1 MSQKIPS
8 DSSQKGFAVGRGL
21 LAAAETLNFSMNEQC
36 SDSLHHGSTSRQL
49 HSMSSGMGGGEGD
62 HDPQLSRRGGG
73 HIGNSMKL
81 FASLGLS
88 PADLDVLAQI
98 PEENISVESLPQLI
112 MQLKN
117 RKVDSD
123 RRMAGNSR
131 GDLSGLSSEPSYR
144 ASRDNWDDMRV
155 GRLGGSMGQ
164 ASAHAQQGD
173 LGYNSIQDTSAGR
186 YELDY
191 GHGSG
196 GRDPGWY
203 SDLSR
208 DRYSGMGMGP
218 PSAADSVFMTRRMGS
233 PSQGKVQDFLGVIPH
248 MFPHVCSLCDFDV
261 HSTMEWNQHTDGLR
275 HTENQRL
282 LLQIGASHLQETTN
296 QSASLLG
303 PIPMGGGQQA
313 GGGRMSSG
321 WGGGAG
327 SNVGSGKPHQH
338 SMALKQIRSKVVVA
352 KYDRSPLSNKA
363 LFALAEP
370 FGTLCEHLVLKNK
383 AFLEMETHK
392 EARDVVSYYQQN
404 PAMLHGKQITLYL
417 SKELMVIQKDRRTER
432 INREAKQGKDPVVA
446 NQSQVVFFSNLPREN
461 EKKQELLTIAR
472 RFGVVKKHLF
482 LTEERS
488 SSKAFVQLGSAED
501 AEMLVKYHTL
511 NPLTIQ
517 GKTVRLNICTKYK
530 TLNVNN
536 RSNKLMD
543 DKRRRRSSST
553 GPKDKSSSSKST
565 KSSSSSSGKAKEDTK
580 EPPKGEDGDAG
591 REGVGSG
598 REGVGSGDV
607 VAGVMEGDKAEEYEG
622 EGDQGSHDVGPSADN
637 AEAVTEDPEP
647 AANTSLESQEEK
659 EPAPD
664 SDDVPSTAK
673 VLSSSDITEKAEGS
687 EVEEGTVPGA
697 EEKAEGEPESE
708 QMETEATTDEP
719 EAEVKVNSPSAEP
732 AESSEMHEE
741 QLPADQEEGSMEQDF
756 PENMDDFV
764 TLDELAEDEDLERQ
778 DSSSKEK
785 YSSSGSSKKIG
796 GLRVVNV
803 VGFKRA
809 YGFLNEILAL
819 AKPFGTV
826 VQHLVLDVRPEAF
839 LQLTSEEEAKAMV
852 NFYSGNVTPTVCG
865 KSVKIYHSQT
875 YATIQSGRVVYVGQI
890 PHFKSSD
897 ASLLKIA
904 EPFGKV
910 RRYFL
915 NRSRNECFIEMER
928 GEDAERMADTY
939 KDTPPKLEGK
949 RLTVYVSRKYKQLK
963 YGHRP
968 PAPDSEEKEKR
979 SSKRERSGSET
990 SSHRSSAAK
999 SSAKQDEEP
1008 PVKKS
1013 REETASSSTDEPDK
1027 EDEEKMVEAPTEQ
1040 SEVEVRKEEAA
1051 QGKYGQPSENSA
1063 VHEIDTDMNIKM
1075 EENEA
1080 PISILSVR
1088 SVEENGETACTPSQ
1102 AEGKLSST
1110 SPVPL
1115 GPYEPNNPVGVEYVK
1130 MGYYCRVCFLFYSNE
1145 ESAKKVHCSSQ
1156 SHYQKLKVNIQYFSQ
1171 LADIPKITEQLFKA
1185 LTQNTPI
1192 RLSLGIK
1199 LCSA

>member
-21 LAAAETLNFSMNEQC
+21 LAAAETLNFSMNEQR
-36 SDSLHHGSTSRQL
+36 SDSLHHGSTARQL
-49 HSMSSGMGGGEGD
+49 HGMSSGMGGGEC
-62 HDPQLSRRGGG
+62 DPQLSRRGGG
-73 HIGNSMKL
+73 SSHIGNSIKL
-81 FASLGLS
+81 FSSLGLS

-98 PEENISVESLPQLI
+98 PEDNISVETLPHLI

-144 ASRDNWDDMRV
+144 ASRDDWDDMRV
-155 GRLGGSMGQ
+155 GKLGGSMGQ

-208 DRYSGMGMGP
+208 D
-218 PSAADSVFMTRRMGS
+218 
-233 PSQGKVQDFLGVIPH
+233 
-248 MFPHVCSLCDFDV
+248 
-261 HSTMEWNQHTDGLR
+261 GLR

-282 LLQIGASHLQETTN
+282 LLQMYPEWDPHMATSRSGGSHLLETTN
-296 QSASLLG
+296 QSAGLLG
-303 PIPMGGGQQA
+303 PIPMAERQQA

-363 LFALAEP
+363 LFALVEP

-404 PAMLHGKQITLYL
+404 PALLHGKQITCYL
-417 SKELMVIQKDRRTER
+417 SKELMVI
-432 INREAKQGKDPVVA
+432 
-446 NQSQVVFFSNLPREN
+446 
-461 EKKQELLTIAR
+461 
-472 RFGVVKKHLF
+472 
-482 LTEERS
+482 
-488 SSKAFVQLGSAED
+488 
-501 AEMLVKYHTL
+501 
-511 NPLTIQ
+511 
-517 GKTVRLNICTKYK
+517 
-530 TLNVNN
+530 
-536 RSNKLMD
+536 
-543 DKRRRRSSST
+543 
-553 GPKDKSSSSKST
+553 
-565 KSSSSSSGKAKEDTK
+565 
-580 EPPKGEDGDAG
+580 
-591 REGVGSG
+591 
-598 REGVGSGDV
+598 
-607 VAGVMEGDKAEEYEG
+607 
-622 EGDQGSHDVGPSADN
+622 
-637 AEAVTEDPEP
+637 
-647 AANTSLESQEEK
+647 
-659 EPAPD
+659 
-664 SDDVPSTAK
+664 
-673 VLSSSDITEKAEGS
+673 
-687 EVEEGTVPGA
+687 
-697 EEKAEGEPESE
+697 
-708 QMETEATTDEP
+708 
-719 EAEVKVNSPSAEP
+719 
-732 AESSEMHEE
+732 
-741 QLPADQEEGSMEQDF
+741 QEEGSMEQDF

-778 DSSSKEK
+778 DSSSKVK

-809 YGFLNEILAL
+809 YGFLNKILAL

-839 LQLTSEEEAKAMV
+839 LQLNSEEEAKAMV

-928 GEDAERMADTY
+928 GEDAERMSETY
-939 KDTPPKLEGK
+939 KDTPPKFEGK
-949 RLTVYVSRKYKQLK
+949 RLTVYVNRKFKQLK

-968 PAPDSEEKEKR
+968 PAPDSEEKKR

-1013 REETASSSTDEPDK
+1013 REE
-1027 EDEEKMVEAPTEQ
+1027 MVETPTEQ
-1040 SEVEVRKEEAA
+1040 SEVEVRKEEEV
-1051 QGKYGQPSENSA
+1051 QGEHEHGQPSETSA
-1063 VHEIDTDMNIKM
+1063 VHKIDTDMNIKM
-1075 EENEA
+1075 EENETA
-1080 PISILSVR
+1080 ISIVSVR
-1088 SVEENGETACTPSQ
+1088 SVEENGETASTPSQ

-1115 GPYEPNNPVGVEYVK
+1115 GPYESNNPVGVEYVK

-1145 ESAKKVHCSSQ
+1145 ETAKKVHCSSQ
-1156 SHYQKLKVNIQYFSQ
+1156 SHYQKLKKH
-1171 LADIPKITEQLFKA
+1171 LEKEKA
-1185 LTQNTPI
+1185 KAQSTTGTKTPV
-1192 RLSLGIK
+1192 
-1199 LCSA
+1199 

>member
-164 ASAHAQQGD
+164 ASALAQQGD
-173 LGYNSIQDTSAGR
+173 LGYSSIQDTPAGR

-282 LLQIGASHLQETTN
+282 LLQMYPEWDPHMATSRGGGSHLQETSN

-404 PAMLHGKQITLYL
+404 PAVLHGKQITLYL

-432 INREAKQGKDPVVA
+432 INREAKQGKEPAAA

-472 RFGVVKKHLF
+472 RFGIVKKHLF
-482 LTEERS
+482 LTEE
-488 SSKAFVQLGSAED
+488 AFVQLGSAED

-517 GKTVRLNICTKYK
+517 GKCVRLNICTKYK

-565 KSSSSSSGKAKEDTK
+565 KSSSSSSSKVKEDRK
-580 EPPKGEDGDAG
+580 EPPKGEDGGAG
-591 REGVGSG
+591 REGEGSGREGEGSG

-637 AEAVTEDPEP
+637 AEAVTEDPET
-647 AANTSLESQEEK
+647 AANASLESQEEK

-664 SDDVPSTAK
+664 SDDIPSTAK
-673 VLSSSDITEKAEGS
+673 GLSSSDVTEKAEGS
-687 EVEEGTVPGA
+687 EVEEGTVPGP
-697 EEKAEGEPESE
+697 EEKAEGELESE

-719 EAEVKVNSPSAEP
+719 ETEVKVDSPSAEP

-764 TLDELAEDEDLERQ
+764 TLDELAEDEDLERH

-1013 REETASSSTDEPDK
+1013 REEMASSSTDEPDK

-1040 SEVEVRKEEAA
+1040 SEVEVRKEEGT
-1051 QGKYGQPSENSA
+1051 QGEYGQPSENSA
-1063 VHEIDTDMNIKM
+1063 VHEIDTDMVSLSGLGCSKM
-1075 EENEA
+1075 
-1080 PISILSVR
+1080 P
-1088 SVEENGETACTPSQ
+1088 
-1102 AEGKLSST
+1102 
-1110 SPVPL
+1110 
-1115 GPYEPNNPVGVEYVK
+1115 PY
-1130 MGYYCRVCFLFYSNE
+1130 
-1145 ESAKKVHCSSQ
+1145 
-1156 SHYQKLKVNIQYFSQ
+1156 
-1171 LADIPKITEQLFKA
+1171 
-1185 LTQNTPI
+1185 
-1192 RLSLGIK
+1192 SL
-1199 LCSA
+1199 

>member
-1 MSQKIPS
+1 
-8 DSSQKGFAVGRGL
+8 
-21 LAAAETLNFSMNEQC
+21 
-36 SDSLHHGSTSRQL
+36 
-49 HSMSSGMGGGEGD
+49 
-62 HDPQLSRRGGG
+62 
-73 HIGNSMKL
+73 
-81 FASLGLS
+81 
-88 PADLDVLAQI
+88 
-98 PEENISVESLPQLI
+98 
-112 MQLKN
+112 
-117 RKVDSD
+117 
-123 RRMAGNSR
+123 
-131 GDLSGLSSEPSYR
+131 
-144 ASRDNWDDMRV
+144 
-155 GRLGGSMGQ
+155 
-164 ASAHAQQGD
+164 
-173 LGYNSIQDTSAGR
+173 
-186 YELDY
+186 
-191 GHGSG
+191 
-196 GRDPGWY
+196 
-203 SDLSR
+203 
-208 DRYSGMGMGP
+208 
-218 PSAADSVFMTRRMGS
+218 
-233 PSQGKVQDFLGVIPH
+233 
-248 MFPHVCSLCDFDV
+248 
-261 HSTMEWNQHTDGLR
+261 
-275 HTENQRL
+275 
-282 LLQIGASHLQETTN
+282 
-296 QSASLLG
+296 
-303 PIPMGGGQQA
+303 
-313 GGGRMSSG
+313 
-321 WGGGAG
+321 
-327 SNVGSGKPHQH
+327 
-338 SMALKQIRSKVVVA
+338 
-352 KYDRSPLSNKA
+352 
-363 LFALAEP
+363 
-370 FGTLCEHLVLKNK
+370 
-383 AFLEMETHK
+383 METHK

-417 SKELMVIQKDRRTER
+417 SKELMVIQ
-432 INREAKQGKDPVVA
+432 AKQGKEPAVA

-482 LTEERS
+482 LTEE
-488 SSKAFVQLGSAED
+488 AFVQLGSAED

-598 REGVGSGDV
+598 DV

-673 VLSSSDITEKAEGS
+673 VLSSSDVTEKAEGS

-968 PAPDSEEKEKR
+968 PAPDSEEKR

-999 SSAKQDEEP
+999 SSAKQDEP

-1013 REETASSSTDEPDK
+1013 REETASSSTDEPEK

-1040 SEVEVRKEEAA
+1040 SEVEVRKEEEA
-1051 QGKYGQPSENSA
+1051 QGEYGQPSENSA

-1156 SHYQKLKVNIQYFSQ
+1156 SHYQKLKKH
-1171 LADIPKITEQLFKA
+1171 LEKEKA
-1185 LTQNTPI
+1185 KAQSSTGMKTPV
-1192 RLSLGIK
+1192 
-1199 LCSA
+1199 

>member
-21 LAAAETLNFSMNEQC
+21 LAAAETLNFSMNEQR

-62 HDPQLSRRGGG
+62 HDPQLSRRGGS

-173 LGYNSIQDTSAGR
+173 LGYNSIQDTPAGR

-196 GRDPGWY
+196 GRDPTWY
-203 SDLSR
+203 SDLSH
-208 DRYSGMGMGP
+208 DRYSGMGTGP

-275 HTENQRL
+275 HAENQRL
-282 LLQIGASHLQETTN
+282 LLQIGGSHLLETN
-296 QSASLLG
+296 QSAGLLG

-313 GGGRMSSG
+313 GGGHMTSG

-327 SNVGSGKPHQH
+327 SNIGSGKPHQH
-338 SMALKQIRSKVVVA
+338 FMAPKQIRSKVVVA

-404 PAMLHGKQITLYL
+404 PAVLHGKQITLYL

-432 INREAKQGKDPVVA
+432 INREAKLGKEPPAA
-446 NQSQVVFFSNLPREN
+446 NQSQVVFFSNLPRED

-472 RFGVVKKHLF
+472 RFGTVEKHLF
-482 LTEERS
+482 LTEE
-488 SSKAFVQLGSAED
+488 AFVQLGSAED
-501 AEMLVKYHTL
+501 AEMLVKYYTL

-517 GKTVRLNICTKYK
+517 GQSVRLNICTKYK

-536 RSNKLMD
+536 RSNKLID
-543 DKRRRRSSST
+543 DKRRRSST

-565 KSSSSSSGKAKEDTK
+565 KSSSSSSSKAKEDTK
-580 EPPKGEDGDAG
+580 EPPKGEDGGAG
-591 REGVGSG
+591 REGEGSG
-598 REGVGSGDV
+598 REGEGGEGVGSGDV

-637 AEAVTEDPEP
+637 AEAVTEDPET

-659 EPAPD
+659 ELAPD

-673 VLSSSDITEKAEGS
+673 VLSSSDVTEKAEGS
-687 EVEEGTVPGA
+687 EVEEGTVPGP

-708 QMETEATTDEP
+708 QMETEATTDD
-719 EAEVKVNSPSAEP
+719 SPSAEP

-839 LQLTSEEEAKAMV
+839 LQLTSEEEAKTMV

-928 GEDAERMADTY
+928 GEDAERMAETY

-979 SSKRERSGSET
+979 PSKRERSGSET
-990 SSHRSSAAK
+990 SSLRSSAAK
-999 SSAKQDEEP
+999 SSAKQDEGP

-1013 REETASSSTDEPDK
+1013 REETAASSADEPDK
-1027 EDEEKMVEAPTEQ
+1027 EDKEKMEAHTEQ
-1040 SEVEVRKEEAA
+1040 SEVEVRKEEEEVV
-1051 QGKYGQPSENSA
+1051 QGEYSQPSENSA

-1080 PISILSVR
+1080 PISIVSVR
-1088 SVEENGETACTPSQ
+1088 SVDENGETASTPSQ

-1145 ESAKKVHCSSQ
+1145 ETAKKVHCSSQ
-1156 SHYQKLKVNIQYFSQ
+1156 SHYQKLKKH
-1171 LADIPKITEQLFKA
+1171 LEKEKA
-1185 LTQNTPI
+1185 KAQSSTGMKTPV
-1192 RLSLGIK
+1192 
-1199 LCSA
+1199 

>member
-21 LAAAETLNFSMNEQC
+21 LAAAETLNFSMNEQR
-36 SDSLHHGSTSRQL
+36 SDSLHGSTSRQL
-49 HSMSSGMGGGEGD
+49 HGMSSGMGGGEC
-62 HDPQLSRRGGG
+62 DPQLSRRGGG
-73 HIGNSMKL
+73 GSHIGNSIKL
-81 FASLGLS
+81 FSSLGLS

-98 PEENISVESLPQLI
+98 PEDNISVETLPHLI

-117 RKVDSD
+117 RKVESD

-144 ASRDNWDDMRV
+144 ASRDDWDGMRV
-155 GRLGGSMGQ
+155 GKLGGSMGQ

-282 LLQIGASHLQETTN
+282 LLQMYPEWDPHMATSRSGGSHLLETTN
-296 QSASLLG
+296 QSAGLLG
-303 PIPMGGGQQA
+303 PIPMAERQQA

-363 LFALAEP
+363 LFALVEP

-392 EARDVVSYYQQN
+392 EARDVVSYYQQK
-404 PAMLHGKQITLYL
+404 PAVLHGKQITLYL
-417 SKELMVIQKDRRTER
+417 SKELMVIQKDSRTER
-432 INREAKQGKDPVVA
+432 INREAKQGKEPAVA

-472 RFGVVKKHLF
+472 RFGTVEKHLF
-482 LTEERS
+482 LTDES
-488 SSKAFVQLGSAED
+488 FVQLGSAED
-501 AEMLVKYHTL
+501 AEMLVKYYTL

-530 TLNVNN
+530 TLNVGN

-543 DKRRRRSSST
+543 DKRRRSNSST
-553 GPKDKSSSSKST
+553 GPKDRSSSRSG
-565 KSSSSSSGKAKEDTK
+565 KSSSSSKAKEDKK
-580 EPPKGEDGDAG
+580 EPPKGEDCSAERKGERSG
-591 REGVGSG
+591 GEG
-598 REGVGSGDV
+598 EGSGDE
-607 VAGVMEGDKAEEYEG
+607 VAGVMEGDDAEECKG
-622 EGDQGSHDVGPSADN
+622 EGDQGSRDDGSSEDK
-637 AEAVTEDPEP
+637 AEDVTEDPEP

-673 VLSSSDITEKAEGS
+673 VLSSSDVTEKAEAS
-687 EVEEGTVPGA
+687 EVEEGTVPA
-697 EEKAEGEPESE
+697 PEEKAEGEPESE

-719 EAEVKVNSPSAEP
+719 ETEDKDDIPSAEP

-839 LQLTSEEEAKAMV
+839 LQLNSEEEAKAMV

-928 GEDAERMADTY
+928 GEDAERMSETY
-939 KDTPPKLEGK
+939 KDTPPKFEGK

-968 PAPDSEEKEKR
+968 PAPDSEEKKR

-990 SSHRSSAAK
+990 SSAKSSAAK

-1013 REETASSSTDEPDK
+1013 REETASSSADEPEKEDK
-1027 EDEEKMVEAPTEQ
+1027 EEMVEAPTEQ
-1040 SEVEVRKEEAA
+1040 SEVDVRKEEEEEVV
-1051 QGKYGQPSENSA
+1051 QGEHGQPSETSA
-1063 VHEIDTDMNIKM
+1063 VHKIDTDMNIKM
-1075 EENEA
+1075 EENETA
-1080 PISILSVR
+1080 ISIVSVR

-1145 ESAKKVHCSSQ
+1145 ETAKKVHCSSQ
-1156 SHYQKLKVNIQYFSQ
+1156 SHYQKLKKH
-1171 LADIPKITEQLFKA
+1171 LEKEKA
-1185 LTQNTPI
+1185 KAQSTTGTKTPV
-1192 RLSLGIK
+1192 
-1199 LCSA
+1199 

>member
-49 HSMSSGMGGGEGD
+49 HSMSSGMGGGEGG

-173 LGYNSIQDTSAGR
+173 LGYNSIQDTPAGR

-282 LLQIGASHLQETTN
+282 LLQMYPEWDPHMATSRGGGSHLQETTN

-327 SNVGSGKPHQH
+327 SNVRSGKPHQH

-370 FGTLCEHLVLKNK
+370 FGTLCEHLILKNK

-404 PAMLHGKQITLYL
+404 PAVLHGKQITLYL

-432 INREAKQGKDPVVA
+432 INREAKQGKEPAAA

-461 EKKQELLTIAR
+461 EKKQELLTVAR
-472 RFGVVKKHLF
+472 RFGIVKKHLF
-482 LTEERS
+482 LTEE
-488 SSKAFVQLGSAED
+488 AFVQLGSAED

-517 GKTVRLNICTKYK
+517 GKCVRLNICTKYK

-565 KSSSSSSGKAKEDTK
+565 KSSSSSSSKAKEDTK
-580 EPPKGEDGDAG
+580 EPPKGEDGSAG
-591 REGVGSG
+591 REGEGSGREGEGSG

-637 AEAVTEDPEP
+637 AEAVTEDPET

-673 VLSSSDITEKAEGS
+673 VLSSSDVTEKAEGS

-697 EEKAEGEPESE
+697 EEKAEEEPESE

-719 EAEVKVNSPSAEP
+719 ETEVKVDSPSAEP

-764 TLDELAEDEDLERQ
+764 TLDELAEDEDLETQ

-1013 REETASSSTDEPDK
+1013 REETASSSTDEPDQ

-1040 SEVEVRKEEAA
+1040 SEVEVRKEEEV
-1051 QGKYGQPSENSA
+1051 QGDYGQPSENSA
-1063 VHEIDTDMNIKM
+1063 VHEIDMNIKM
-1075 EENEA
+1075 EENETA
-1080 PISILSVR
+1080 ISILSVR
-1088 SVEENGETACTPSQ
+1088 SVEENGETASTPSQ

-1110 SPVPL
+1110 SPLPL

-1156 SHYQKLKVNIQYFSQ
+1156 SHYQKLKKH
-1171 LADIPKITEQLFKA
+1171 LEKEKA
-1185 LTQNTPI
+1185 KAQSSTGMKTPV
-1192 RLSLGIK
+1192 
-1199 LCSA
+1199 

>member
-21 LAAAETLNFSMNEQC
+21 LAAAETLNFSMNEQR

-62 HDPQLSRRGGG
+62 RDPQLSRRGGG
-73 HIGNSMKL
+73 SHIGNSMKL

-88 PADLDVLAQI
+88 PADLDMLAQI
-98 PEENISVESLPQLI
+98 PEDNISVETLPHLI

-117 RKVDSD
+117 RKVESD

-144 ASRDNWDDMRV
+144 ASRDDWGDMRV
-155 GRLGGSMGQ
+155 GKLGGSIGQ

-173 LGYNSIQDTSAGR
+173 LGYSSIQDTSAGR

-196 GRDPGWY
+196 ARDPGWY
-203 SDLSR
+203 SDLSH

-248 MFPHVCSLCDFDV
+248 MFPHVCALCDFDV

-282 LLQIGASHLQETTN
+282 LLQMYPEWDPHMATSRSGGSHQLETTN
-296 QSASLLG
+296 QSAGLLG
-303 PIPMGGGQQA
+303 PIPMAERQQA

-338 SMALKQIRSKVVVA
+338 SMAPKQIRSKVVVA

-363 LFALAEP
+363 LFALVEP

-392 EARDVVSYYQQN
+392 EARDVVSFYQQT
-404 PAMLHGKQITLYL
+404 PAVLYGKQITCYL
-417 SKELMVIQKDRRTER
+417 SKEIMVIQKDSRTER
-432 INREAKQGKDPVVA
+432 INREAKQGKEPAPA

-472 RFGVVKKHLF
+472 RFGTVEKHLF
-482 LTEERS
+482 LTDES
-488 SSKAFVQLGSAED
+488 FVQLESAED
-501 AEMLVKYHTL
+501 AEMLVKYYTL
-511 NPLTIQ
+511 NPLTIH
-517 GKTVRLNICTKYK
+517 GKSVRLNICTKYK
-530 TLNVNN
+530 TLNVSN

-543 DKRRRRSSST
+543 DKRRRSNSST
-553 GPKDKSSSSKST
+553 GPKDRGSSSRSA
-565 KSSSSSSGKAKEDTK
+565 KSSSSSKAKEGKK
-580 EPPKGEDGDAG
+580 EPRKGEDCSA
-591 REGVGSG
+591 EGEGSG
-598 REGVGSGDV
+598 REGEGSGDE
-607 VAGVMEGDKAEEYEG
+607 VAGVMEGDEAEECKG
-622 EGDQGSHDVGPSADN
+622 EGDQGSRDDGPSEDK
-637 AEAVTEDPEP
+637 AEAVTEDPET

-673 VLSSSDITEKAEGS
+673 VLSSSDVTEKAEGS
-687 EVEEGTVPGA
+687 EVEEGTVPDP

-719 EAEVKVNSPSAEP
+719 ETEDKDDMPSSEP
-732 AESSEMHEE
+732 AESSDMHEE

-764 TLDELAEDEDLERQ
+764 TLDELAEDDDLERQ

-785 YSSSGSSKKIG
+785 YSSSGSYKKIG

-839 LQLTSEEEAKAMV
+839 LQLNSEEEAKAMV

-928 GEDAERMADTY
+928 GEDAERMSETY
-939 KDTPPKLEGK
+939 KDTPPKFEGK

-968 PAPDSEEKEKR
+968 PGPDSEEKKR
-979 SSKRERSGSET
+979 PSKRERSGSET

-1013 REETASSSTDEPDK
+1013 REETAASSADEPDK
-1027 EDEEKMVEAPTEQ
+1027 EDKEEMETPTEQ
-1040 SEVEVRKEEAA
+1040 SEVEVRKEEEV
-1051 QGKYGQPSENSA
+1051 QGEHGQPSENSA
-1063 VHEIDTDMNIKM
+1063 VHKIDTDMNIKM
-1075 EENEA
+1075 EENET
-1080 PISILSVR
+1080 PISIVSVR
-1088 SVEENGETACTPSQ
+1088 SVEENGETASTPSQ

-1115 GPYEPNNPVGVEYVK
+1115 GPYEPNHPVGVEYVK

-1145 ESAKKVHCSSQ
+1145 ETAKKVHCSSQ
-1156 SHYQKLKVNIQYFSQ
+1156 SHYQKLKKH
-1171 LADIPKITEQLFKA
+1171 LEKEKA
-1185 LTQNTPI
+1185 KAQSTTGTKTPM
-1192 RLSLGIK
+1192 
-1199 LCSA
+1199 

>member
-282 LLQIGASHLQETTN
+282 LLQMYPEWDPHMATSRGGASHLQETTN

-1156 SHYQKLKVNIQYFSQ
+1156 SHYQKLKKHLEKEKV
-1171 LADIPKITEQLFKA
+1171 KA
-1185 LTQNTPI
+1185 QSSTGMKTPV
-1192 RLSLGIK
+1192 
-1199 LCSA
+1199 

>member
-282 LLQIGASHLQETTN
+282 LLQMYPEWDPHMATSRGSGSHLQETTN

-432 INREAKQGKDPVVA
+432 INREAKQGKDPAVA

-472 RFGVVKKHLF
+472 RFGIVKKHLF
-482 LTEERS
+482 LTEE
-488 SSKAFVQLGSAED
+488 AFVQLGSAED

-607 VAGVMEGDKAEEYEG
+607 VAGVMEGDKAKEYEG

-673 VLSSSDITEKAEGS
+673 GLSSSDVTEKAEGS

-719 EAEVKVNSPSAEP
+719 EAEVKVDSPSAEP

-928 GEDAERMADTY
+928 GEDAERMAETY

-1027 EDEEKMVEAPTEQ
+1027 EDEEKMVEASTEQ
-1040 SEVEVRKEEAA
+1040 SEVEVRKEEEA
-1051 QGKYGQPSENSA
+1051 QGEYGQPSENSA

-1075 EENEA
+1075 EEHEA

-1110 SPVPL
+1110 SLVPL

-1156 SHYQKLKVNIQYFSQ
+1156 SHYQKLKKH
-1171 LADIPKITEQLFKA
+1171 LEKEKA
-1185 LTQNTPI
+1185 KAQSSTGMKTPV
-1192 RLSLGIK
+1192 
-1199 LCSA
+1199 

>member
-21 LAAAETLNFSMNEQC
+21 LAAAETLNFSMNEQR

-62 HDPQLSRRGGG
+62 HDPQLSRRGGS

-173 LGYNSIQDTSAGR
+173 LGYNSIQDTPAGR

-196 GRDPGWY
+196 GRDPTWY
-203 SDLSR
+203 SDLSH
-208 DRYSGMGMGP
+208 DRYSGMGTGP

-275 HTENQRL
+275 HAENQRL
-282 LLQIGASHLQETTN
+282 LLQIGGSHLLETN
-296 QSASLLG
+296 QSAGLLG

-313 GGGRMSSG
+313 GGGHMTSG

-327 SNVGSGKPHQH
+327 SNIGSGKPHQH
-338 SMALKQIRSKVVVA
+338 FMAPKQIRSKVVVA

-404 PAMLHGKQITLYL
+404 PAVLHGKQITLYL

-432 INREAKQGKDPVVA
+432 INREAKLGKEPPAA
-446 NQSQVVFFSNLPREN
+446 NQSQVVFFSNLPRED

-472 RFGVVKKHLF
+472 RFGTVEKHLF
-482 LTEERS
+482 LTEECS

-501 AEMLVKYHTL
+501 AEMLVKYYTL

-517 GKTVRLNICTKYK
+517 GQSVRLNICTKYK

-536 RSNKLMD
+536 RSNKLID
-543 DKRRRRSSST
+543 DKRRRSST

-565 KSSSSSSGKAKEDTK
+565 KSSSSSSSKAKEDTK
-580 EPPKGEDGDAG
+580 EPPKGEDGGAG
-591 REGVGSG
+591 REGEGSG
-598 REGVGSGDV
+598 REGEGSGREGEGGEGVGSGDV

-637 AEAVTEDPEP
+637 AEAVTEDPET

-659 EPAPD
+659 ELAPD

-673 VLSSSDITEKAEGS
+673 VLSSSDVTEKAEGS
-687 EVEEGTVPGA
+687 EVEEGTVPGP

-708 QMETEATTDEP
+708 QMETEATTDD
-719 EAEVKVNSPSAEP
+719 SPSAEP

-764 TLDELAEDEDLERQ
+764 TLDELDEDLERQ

-839 LQLTSEEEAKAMV
+839 LQLTSEEEAKTMV

-928 GEDAERMADTY
+928 GEDAERMAETY

-979 SSKRERSGSET
+979 PSKRERSGSET
-990 SSHRSSAAK
+990 SSLRSSAAK
-999 SSAKQDEEP
+999 SSAKQDEGP

-1013 REETASSSTDEPDK
+1013 REETAASSADKPDK
-1027 EDEEKMVEAPTEQ
+1027 EDKEKMEAHTEQ
-1040 SEVEVRKEEAA
+1040 SEVEVRKEEEEVV
-1051 QGKYGQPSENSA
+1051 QGEYSQPSENSA

-1080 PISILSVR
+1080 PISIVSVR
-1088 SVEENGETACTPSQ
+1088 SVDENGETASTPSQ

-1145 ESAKKVHCSSQ
+1145 ETAKKVHCSSQ
-1156 SHYQKLKVNIQYFSQ
+1156 SHYQKLKKH
-1171 LADIPKITEQLFKA
+1171 LEKEKA
-1185 LTQNTPI
+1185 KAQSSTGMKTPV
-1192 RLSLGIK
+1192 
-1199 LCSA
+1199 

>member
-1 MSQKIPS
+1 M
-8 DSSQKGFAVGRGL
+8 
-21 LAAAETLNFSMNEQC
+21 AAECVCLHVERQKWNDA
-36 SDSLHHGSTSRQL
+36 SDPPTWFRAHTPWLA
-49 HSMSSGMGGGEGD
+49 
-62 HDPQLSRRGGG
+62 
-73 HIGNSMKL
+73 I
-81 FASLGLS
+81 ASPP
-88 PADLDVLAQI
+88 PAQ
-98 PEENISVESLPQLI
+98 
-112 MQLKN
+112 
-117 RKVDSD
+117 
-123 RRMAGNSR
+123 
-131 GDLSGLSSEPSYR
+131 
-144 ASRDNWDDMRV
+144 
-155 GRLGGSMGQ
+155 
-164 ASAHAQQGD
+164 
-173 LGYNSIQDTSAGR
+173 
-186 YELDY
+186 
-191 GHGSG
+191 
-196 GRDPGWY
+196 
-203 SDLSR
+203 
-208 DRYSGMGMGP
+208 
-218 PSAADSVFMTRRMGS
+218 
-233 PSQGKVQDFLGVIPH
+233 
-248 MFPHVCSLCDFDV
+248 
-261 HSTMEWNQHTDGLR
+261 EWNQHTNGLR

-282 LLQIGASHLQETTN
+282 LLQMYPEWDPHMATSRGGGSHLQETTN

-327 SNVGSGKPHQH
+327 SNVGSGKPHQRP
-338 SMALKQIRSKVVVA
+338 MALKQIRSKVVVA

-363 LFALAEP
+363 LFALVEP

-383 AFLEMETHK
+383 ALLEMETHK

-417 SKELMVIQKDRRTER
+417 SKELLVIQKDLRTER
-432 INREAKQGKDPVVA
+432 INREAKQGKEPAAA

-472 RFGVVKKHLF
+472 RFGIVKKHLF

-501 AEMLVKYHTL
+501 AEMLVKYYTL

-517 GKTVRLNICTKYK
+517 GKTIRLNICTKYK
-530 TLNVNN
+530 TLNVNH
-536 RSNKLMD
+536 RSNNKLMD

-565 KSSSSSSGKAKEDTK
+565 KSSSSSSSKAKEDRK

-591 REGVGSG
+591 REGEGSG

-622 EGDQGSHDVGPSADN
+622 EGDQSSHDVGPSADN
-637 AEAVTEDPEP
+637 AEAVTEDPET

-673 VLSSSDITEKAEGS
+673 GLSSSDVTEKAEGS

-708 QMETEATTDEP
+708 QMETEATTDET
-719 EAEVKVNSPSAEP
+719 EVKVDSPSAEP

-979 SSKRERSGSET
+979 TSKRERSGSET

-1027 EDEEKMVEAPTEQ
+1027 EDEKKMVEAPTEQ
-1040 SEVEVRKEEAA
+1040 SEVEVRKEEEA
-1051 QGKYGQPSENSA
+1051 QGEYGQPSENSA

-1088 SVEENGETACTPSQ
+1088 SVENGETACTPSQ

-1110 SPVPL
+1110 SQVPL

-1145 ESAKKVHCSSQ
+1145 ETAKKVHCSSQ
-1156 SHYQKLKVNIQYFSQ
+1156 SHYQKLKKH
-1171 LADIPKITEQLFKA
+1171 LEKEKA
-1185 LTQNTPI
+1185 KAQSSTGMKTPV
-1192 RLSLGIK
+1192 
-1199 LCSA
+1199 

>member
-21 LAAAETLNFSMNEQC
+21 LAAAETLNFSMNEQR
-36 SDSLHHGSTSRQL
+36 SDSLHHGSTARQL
-49 HSMSSGMGGGEGD
+49 HGMSSGMGGGEC
-62 HDPQLSRRGGG
+62 DPQLSRRGGG
-73 HIGNSMKL
+73 SSHIGNSIKL
-81 FASLGLS
+81 FSSLGLS

-98 PEENISVESLPQLI
+98 PEDNISVETLPHLI

-144 ASRDNWDDMRV
+144 ASRDDWDDMRV
-155 GRLGGSMGQ
+155 GKLGGSMGQ

-191 GHGSG
+191 GHGVAEEIQGGIQIFPVMDYAIQKTSG
-196 GRDPGWY
+196 SSCKCTQNGIHTWPQAEAVGLIYWRPPINQPVFWDQSPWLKG
-203 SDLSR
+203 SR
-208 DRYSGMGMGP
+208 
-218 PSAADSVFMTRRMGS
+218 
-233 PSQGKVQDFLGVIPH
+233 L
-248 MFPHVCSLCDFDV
+248 
-261 HSTMEWNQHTDGLR
+261 E
-275 HTENQRL
+275 
-282 LLQIGASHLQETTN
+282 
-296 QSASLLG
+296 
-303 PIPMGGGQQA
+303 
-313 GGGRMSSG
+313 GGRMSSG

-363 LFALAEP
+363 LFALVEP

-404 PAMLHGKQITLYL
+404 PALLHGKQITCYL
-417 SKELMVIQKDRRTER
+417 SKELMVIRKDSRTER
-432 INREAKQGKDPVVA
+432 INREAKQGKEPVAV

-472 RFGVVKKHLF
+472 RFGTVEKHLF
-482 LTEERS
+482 LTDES
-488 SSKAFVQLGSAED
+488 FVQLGSAED
-501 AEMLVKYHTL
+501 AEMLVKYYTL

-530 TLNVNN
+530 TLNVGN

-543 DKRRRRSSST
+543 DKRRRSNSST
-553 GPKDKSSSSKST
+553 GPKDRSSSRSG
-565 KSSSSSSGKAKEDTK
+565 KSSSSSKAKEDKK
-580 EPPKGEDGDAG
+580 EPPKGEDCGAERKG
-591 REGVGSG
+591 ERSGGEG
-598 REGVGSGDV
+598 EGSGDE
-607 VAGVMEGDKAEEYEG
+607 VAGVMEGDDAEECKG
-622 EGDQGSHDVGPSADN
+622 EGDQGSRDDGSSEDK
-637 AEAVTEDPEP
+637 AEDVTEDPET

-673 VLSSSDITEKAEGS
+673 VLSSGDVTEKAEGS
-687 EVEEGTVPGA
+687 EVEEGTVPA
-697 EEKAEGEPESE
+697 PEEKAEGEPESE

-719 EAEVKVNSPSAEP
+719 ETEDKDDMPSAEP

-778 DSSSKEK
+778 DSSSKVK

-839 LQLTSEEEAKAMV
+839 LQLNSEEEAKAMV

-928 GEDAERMADTY
+928 GEDAERMSETY
-939 KDTPPKLEGK
+939 NGHAPKFEGK
-949 RLTVYVSRKYKQLK
+949 RLTVYVNRKFKQLK

-968 PAPDSEEKEKR
+968 PAPDSEEKKR

-990 SSHRSSAAK
+990 SSHWSSAAK

-1013 REETASSSTDEPDK
+1013 REE
-1027 EDEEKMVEAPTEQ
+1027 MVETPTEQ
-1040 SEVEVRKEEAA
+1040 SEVEVRKEEEEV
-1051 QGKYGQPSENSA
+1051 QGEHEHGQPSETSA
-1063 VHEIDTDMNIKM
+1063 VHKIDTDINIKM
-1075 EENEA
+1075 EENETA
-1080 PISILSVR
+1080 ISIVSVR
-1088 SVEENGETACTPSQ
+1088 SVEENGETASTPSQ

-1115 GPYEPNNPVGVEYVK
+1115 GPYESNNPVGVEYVK

-1145 ESAKKVHCSSQ
+1145 ETAKKVHCSSQ
-1156 SHYQKLKVNIQYFSQ
+1156 SHYQKLKKH
-1171 LADIPKITEQLFKA
+1171 LEKEKA
-1185 LTQNTPI
+1185 KAESTTGTKTPV
-1192 RLSLGIK
+1192 
-1199 LCSA
+1199 

>member
-62 HDPQLSRRGGG
+62 HDPQLSRHGGG

-173 LGYNSIQDTSAGR
+173 LGYNSIQDTPAGR

-191 GHGSG
+191 GHDSG

-261 HSTMEWNQHTDGLR
+261 HSTMEWNQHTNGLR

-282 LLQIGASHLQETTN
+282 LLQMYPEWDPHMATSRGGGSHLQETTN
-296 QSASLLG
+296 QSVSLLG

-327 SNVGSGKPHQH
+327 SNVGSGKPHQRP
-338 SMALKQIRSKVVVA
+338 MALKQIRSKVVVA

-363 LFALAEP
+363 LFVLVEP

-417 SKELMVIQKDRRTER
+417 SKELLVIEKDRRTER
-432 INREAKQGKDPVVA
+432 INREAKQGKEPA
-446 NQSQVVFFSNLPREN
+446 AENQSQVVFFSNLPREN

-472 RFGVVKKHLF
+472 RFGIVKKHLF

-565 KSSSSSSGKAKEDTK
+565 KSSSSSSSKAKEDRK

-591 REGVGSG
+591 REGEGSG
-598 REGVGSGDV
+598 REGVGTGDV

-622 EGDQGSHDVGPSADN
+622 EGDQSSHDVGPSADN
-637 AEAVTEDPEP
+637 AEAVTEDPET

-673 VLSSSDITEKAEGS
+673 GLSSSDVTEKAEGS

-719 EAEVKVNSPSAEP
+719 ETEVKVDSPSAEP
-732 AESSEMHEE
+732 AESEQMHEE

-852 NFYSGNVTPTVCG
+852 NFYNGNVTPTVCG
-865 KSVKIYHSQT
+865 KPVKIYHSQT

-979 SSKRERSGSET
+979 TSKRERSGSET

-1040 SEVEVRKEEAA
+1040 SE
-1051 QGKYGQPSENSA
+1051 
-1063 VHEIDTDMNIKM
+1063 NIKM

-1145 ESAKKVHCSSQ
+1145 ETAKKVHCSSQ
-1156 SHYQKLKVNIQYFSQ
+1156 SHYQKLKKH
-1171 LADIPKITEQLFKA
+1171 LEKEKA
-1185 LTQNTPI
+1185 KAQSSTGMKTPV
-1192 RLSLGIK
+1192 
-1199 LCSA
+1199 

>member
-21 LAAAETLNFSMNEQC
+21 LAAAETLNFSMNEQR
-36 SDSLHHGSTSRQL
+36 SDSVHHGSTSRQL

-62 HDPQLSRRGGG
+62 RDPQLSRRGGS

-98 PEENISVESLPQLI
+98 PEDNISVETLPHLI

-131 GDLSGLSSEPSYR
+131 GDLSGLSPEPSYR
-144 ASRDNWDDMRV
+144 ASRDDWDDMRV
-155 GRLGGSMGQ
+155 GRQGGSMGQ
-164 ASAHAQQGD
+164 ASARAQQGD
-173 LGYNSIQDTSAGR
+173 LGYGSIQDTPAGR

-203 SDLSR
+203 SDLSH

-275 HTENQRL
+275 HAENQRL
-282 LLQIGASHLQETTN
+282 LLQMYPEWDPHMATSRSGGSHLLETNN

-303 PIPMGGGQQA
+303 PVPMAG

-327 SNVGSGKPHQH
+327 SNVGPGKAHQH
-338 SMALKQIRSKVVVA
+338 SMPPKPIRSKVVVA
-352 KYDRSPLSNKA
+352 KYDRPPQSNKA

-392 EARDVVSYYQQN
+392 EARDVVNHYQKN
-404 PAMLHGKQITLYL
+404 PAVLNGKQITIYL
-417 SKELMVIQKDRRTER
+417 SKELMVIQKDSRTER
-432 INREAKQGKDPVVA
+432 VNREAKQGKDPEAA
-446 NQSQVVFFSNLPREN
+446 NQSQVVFFSNLPHEN

-472 RFGVVKKHLF
+472 RFGVVEKHLF
-482 LTEERS
+482 LTKERS

-501 AEMLVKYHTL
+501 AEMLVKYYTL
-511 NPLTIQ
+511 NPLTIH
-517 GKTVRLNICTKYK
+517 GKGVRLNICTKYK

-536 RSNKLMD
+536 RSSNLMD
-543 DKRRRRSSST
+543 DKRRRSSSST
-553 GPKDKSSSSKST
+553 GPKDKASSSKST
-565 KSSSSSSGKAKEDTK
+565 KSSSSSKAKEDKK
-580 EPPKGEDGDAG
+580 EPPKGEDCGAG
-591 REGVGSG
+591 REGEGSGREGEGSG
-598 REGVGSGDV
+598 REGVGSGDE
-607 VAGVMEGDKAEEYEG
+607 VAGVMEGDEAEEYKG
-622 EGDQGSHDVGPSADN
+622 EGDQGSGDDGPSADK
-637 AEAVTEDPEP
+637 AEAATEDPET
-647 AANTSLESQEEK
+647 AAKTSLESQEEK

-664 SDDVPSTAK
+664 SDDVPSTAD
-673 VLSSSDITEKAEGS
+673 VLSSSDVTEKAEGA
-687 EVEEGTVPGA
+687 EVEQGTVPGP

-708 QMETEATTDEP
+708 QMETEAATDEP
-719 EAEVKVNSPSAEP
+719 ETEDKDDMPSAEP

-785 YSSSGSSKKIG
+785 YSSSGSSKKTG

-904 EPFGKV
+904 EPFGKI

-928 GEDAERMADTY
+928 GEDAERMAETY
-939 KDTPPKLEGK
+939 KDTPPKFEGK

-968 PAPDSEEKEKR
+968 PSSDSEEKKR
-979 SSKRERSGSET
+979 PSKRERSEGET

-1013 REETASSSTDEPDK
+1013 REETADEPEK
-1027 EDEEKMVEAPTEQ
+1027 EDEEKMVETSTEQ
-1040 SEVEVRKEEAA
+1040 SEVRKEEEEVH
-1051 QGKYGQPSENSA
+1051 GEHGQPSENSA
-1063 VHEIDTDMNIKM
+1063 GQEMDTDMNIKM
-1075 EENEA
+1075 EDNET
-1080 PISILSVR
+1080 PISIVSVR
-1088 SVEENGETACTPSQ
+1088 SVEENGEPAGTPSQ

-1110 SPVPL
+1110 CPVPL

-1145 ESAKKVHCSSQ
+1145 ETAKKVHCSSQ
-1156 SHYQKLKVNIQYFSQ
+1156 SHYQKLKKH
-1171 LADIPKITEQLFKA
+1171 LEKEKA
-1185 LTQNTPI
+1185 KAQSTT
-1192 RLSLGIK
+1192 GMK
-1199 LCSA
+1199 TV

>member
-21 LAAAETLNFSMNEQC
+21 LAAAETLNFSMNEQR

-62 HDPQLSRRGGG
+62 CDPQLSRGGG
-73 HIGNSMKL
+73 GSHIGNSMKL

-98 PEENISVESLPQLI
+98 PEDNISVETLPQLI

-123 RRMAGNSR
+123 RRMACNSR

-144 ASRDNWDDMRV
+144 ASRDDWDDMRV
-155 GRLGGSMGQ
+155 GKLGGSMGQ

-173 LGYNSIQDTSAGR
+173 LGYSSIQDTSAGR
-186 YELDY
+186 FELDY

-203 SDLSR
+203 SDLSH

-282 LLQIGASHLQETTN
+282 LLQMYPEWDPHMATSRGGGSHLLETSN
-296 QSASLLG
+296 QSVGLLG
-303 PIPMGGGQQA
+303 PIPMAGRQQA
-313 GGGRMSSG
+313 GGGRVRSG
-321 WGGGAG
+321 WGNGG
-327 SNVGSGKPHQH
+327 SNVGSGKVHQPYV
-338 SMALKQIRSKVVVA
+338 APKQIRGNVVVA
-352 KYDRSPLSNKA
+352 KYDRNPQSNKA
-363 LFALAEP
+363 LFALVEP
-370 FGTLCEHLVLKNK
+370 FGTLCEHMVLKNK
-383 AFLEMETHK
+383 AFLEMETHR
-392 EARDVVSYYQQN
+392 EARDVVNYYHRN
-404 PAMLHGKQITLYL
+404 PAVLNGNQITFYV
-417 SKELMVIQKDRRTER
+417 SKELMVIEKDSRTER
-432 INREAKQGKDPVVA
+432 INREAKQVNDPSA
-446 NQSQVVFFSNLPREN
+446 ASRVVFFSNLPREN
-461 EKKQELLTIAR
+461 EKKEELLTIAR
-472 RFGVVKKHLF
+472 RFGTVEKHLF
-482 LTEERS
+482 LNDES
-488 SSKAFVQLGSAED
+488 FVQMESAED
-501 AEMLVKYHTL
+501 AEMLVKYYRL
-511 NPLTIQ
+511 NPLTMQ

-530 TLNVNN
+530 TLNVSN

-543 DKRRRRSSST
+543 DKRRRSSSST
-553 GPKDKSSSSKST
+553 GPKDKGSSSRSA
-565 KSSSSSSGKAKEDTK
+565 KSSSSSSSKAEEDKK
-580 EPPKGEDGDAG
+580 EPPKGEDCGAESEG
-591 REGVGSG
+591 SGGEGSEREGDGSG
-598 REGVGSGDV
+598 KEGVGSGDE
-607 VAGVMEGDKAEEYEG
+607 VAGMMEGDEAEDCKG
-622 EGDQGSHDVGPSADN
+622 EGDQGSHNDGPSEDK
-637 AEAVTEDPEP
+637 AEAVTEDPD
-647 AANTSLESQEEK
+647 AANTSLESQKEK

-664 SDDVPSTAK
+664 SDDVPSTGK
-673 VLSSSDITEKAEGS
+673 VLSSSDVTEKAEGA
-687 EVEEGTVPGA
+687 EVEEGTVPGL
-697 EEKAEGEPESE
+697 EEKAEGETESE

-719 EAEVKVNSPSAEP
+719 ETEDKDDMPSAEP
-732 AESSEMHEE
+732 ATSSEMHEE
-741 QLPADQEEGSMEQDF
+741 QLPADQEEEGSMEQDF

-785 YSSSGSSKKIG
+785 YSSSGSSKKMA

-865 KSVKIYHSQT
+865 KSVEIYHSQT

-915 NRSRNECFIEMER
+915 NRSRNECFIEMEC
-928 GEDAERMADTY
+928 GEDAERMAETY
-939 KDTPPKLEGK
+939 RDTPPKFEGK

-968 PAPDSEEKEKR
+968 PAADSEEKKR
-979 SSKRERSGSET
+979 PSKRERSGSET

-1008 PVKKS
+1008 QVKKS
-1013 REETASSSTDEPDK
+1013 REETASSSADEPEKEDK
-1027 EDEEKMVEAPTEQ
+1027 EEMVETPTER
-1040 SEVEVRKEEAA
+1040 SEVEVRKV
-1051 QGKYGQPSENSA
+1051 QGEYGQTSENSA
-1063 VHEIDTDMNIKM
+1063 VHQIDTDMNIKM

-1080 PISILSVR
+1080 PISIVSVKNDD
-1088 SVEENGETACTPSQ
+1088 ENREAASTPSQ

-1145 ESAKKVHCSSQ
+1145 ETAKKVHCSSQ
-1156 SHYQKLKVNIQYFSQ
+1156 SHYQKLKKHLEKEKAKAQSTTVTK
-1171 LADIPKITEQLFKA
+1171 IPV
-1185 LTQNTPI
+1185 
-1192 RLSLGIK
+1192 
-1199 LCSA
+1199 

>member
-21 LAAAETLNFSMNEQC
+21 LAAAETLNFSMNEQR

-62 HDPQLSRRGGG
+62 HDPQLSRRGGS

-173 LGYNSIQDTSAGR
+173 LGYNSIQDTPAGR

-196 GRDPGWY
+196 GRDPTWY
-203 SDLSR
+203 SDLSH
-208 DRYSGMGMGP
+208 DRYSGMGTGP

-275 HTENQRL
+275 HAENQRL
-282 LLQIGASHLQETTN
+282 LLQIGGSHLLETN
-296 QSASLLG
+296 QSAGLLG

-313 GGGRMSSG
+313 GGGHMTSG

-327 SNVGSGKPHQH
+327 SNIGSGKPHQH
-338 SMALKQIRSKVVVA
+338 FMAPKQIRSKVVVA

-404 PAMLHGKQITLYL
+404 PAVLHGKQITLYL

-432 INREAKQGKDPVVA
+432 INREAKLGKEPPAA
-446 NQSQVVFFSNLPREN
+446 NQSQVVFFSNLPRED

-472 RFGVVKKHLF
+472 RFGTVEKHLF
-482 LTEERS
+482 LTEECS

-501 AEMLVKYHTL
+501 AEMLVKYYTL

-517 GKTVRLNICTKYK
+517 GQSVRLNICTKYK

-536 RSNKLMD
+536 RSNKLID
-543 DKRRRRSSST
+543 DKRRRSST

-565 KSSSSSSGKAKEDTK
+565 KSSSSSSSKAKEDTK
-580 EPPKGEDGDAG
+580 EPPKGEDGGAG
-591 REGVGSG
+591 REGEGSG
-598 REGVGSGDV
+598 REGEGGEGVGSGDV

-637 AEAVTEDPEP
+637 AEAVTEDPET

-659 EPAPD
+659 ELAPD

-673 VLSSSDITEKAEGS
+673 VLSSSDVTEKAEGS
-687 EVEEGTVPGA
+687 EVEEGTVPGP

-708 QMETEATTDEP
+708 QMETEATTDD
-719 EAEVKVNSPSAEP
+719 SPSAEP

-839 LQLTSEEEAKAMV
+839 LQLTSEEEAKTMV

-928 GEDAERMADTY
+928 GEDAERMAETY

-979 SSKRERSGSET
+979 PSKRERSGSET
-990 SSHRSSAAK
+990 SSLRSSAAK
-999 SSAKQDEEP
+999 SSAKQDEGP

-1013 REETASSSTDEPDK
+1013 REETAASSADEPDK
-1027 EDEEKMVEAPTEQ
+1027 EDKEKMEAHTEQ
-1040 SEVEVRKEEAA
+1040 SEVEVRKEEEEVV
-1051 QGKYGQPSENSA
+1051 QGEYSQPSENSA

-1080 PISILSVR
+1080 PISIVSVR
-1088 SVEENGETACTPSQ
+1088 SVDENGETASTPSQ

-1145 ESAKKVHCSSQ
+1145 ETAKKVHCSSQ
-1156 SHYQKLKVNIQYFSQ
+1156 SHYQKLKKH
-1171 LADIPKITEQLFKA
+1171 LEKEKA
-1185 LTQNTPI
+1185 KAQSSTGMKTPV
-1192 RLSLGIK
+1192 
-1199 LCSA
+1199 

>member
-164 ASAHAQQGD
+164 ASALAQQGD
-173 LGYNSIQDTSAGR
+173 LGYSSIQDTPAGR

-282 LLQIGASHLQETTN
+282 LLQMYPEWDPHMATSRGGGSHLQETSN

-404 PAMLHGKQITLYL
+404 PAVLHGKQITLYL

-432 INREAKQGKDPVVA
+432 INREAKQGKEPAAA

-472 RFGVVKKHLF
+472 RFGIVKKHLF
-482 LTEERS
+482 LTEE
-488 SSKAFVQLGSAED
+488 AFVQLGSAED

-517 GKTVRLNICTKYK
+517 GKCVRLNICTKYK

-565 KSSSSSSGKAKEDTK
+565 KSSSSSSSKVKEDRK
-580 EPPKGEDGDAG
+580 EPPKGEDGGAG
-591 REGVGSG
+591 REGEGSGREGEGSG

-637 AEAVTEDPEP
+637 AEAVTEDPET
-647 AANTSLESQEEK
+647 AANASLESQEEK

-664 SDDVPSTAK
+664 SDDIPSTAK
-673 VLSSSDITEKAEGS
+673 GLSSSDVTEKAEGS
-687 EVEEGTVPGA
+687 EVEEGTVPGP
-697 EEKAEGEPESE
+697 EEKAEGELESE

-719 EAEVKVNSPSAEP
+719 ETEVKVDSPSAEP

-764 TLDELAEDEDLERQ
+764 TLDELAEDEDLERH

-1013 REETASSSTDEPDK
+1013 REEMASSSTDEPDK

-1040 SEVEVRKEEAA
+1040 SEVEVRKEEGT
-1051 QGKYGQPSENSA
+1051 QGEYGQPSENSA
-1063 VHEIDTDMNIKM
+1063 VHEIDTDMDIKI

-1088 SVEENGETACTPSQ
+1088 SVEENGETASTPSQ
-1102 AEGKLSST
+1102 AEGKLSSA
-1110 SPVPL
+1110 SLVPL

-1145 ESAKKVHCSSQ
+1145 ETAKKVHCSSQ
-1156 SHYQKLKVNIQYFSQ
+1156 SHYQKLKKH
-1171 LADIPKITEQLFKA
+1171 LEKEKA
-1185 LTQNTPI
+1185 KAQSSTGMKTPV
-1192 RLSLGIK
+1192 
-1199 LCSA
+1199 